1 MDEMHTSRRC
11 EPVDAIRPSSLN
23 DFIGQERVRKV
34 LGILCR
40 SAKSKKS
47 AVSHVL
53 LSGPPGLGK
62 TTLAR
67 IVANEMGSRMIET
80 VGGNLQTPEQLGG
93 ILRSLKPLDVLFID
107 EIHAMPRAVEEIL
120 YPAMEDNMVPVVRTD
135 ASDFM
140 KSLGVQAKPATEMVA
155 LPPFTLLGASTMSG
169 LVSAPL
175 RSRFAHELT
184 LEPYGLDDLTRIVLR
199 AGRAMGHELNLGV
212 AMEVAK
218 RSRSTARIAIGH
230 LRWLVE
236 YASGLGVEPDLV
248 AVRDAFAMRDV
259 DACGLTGQDR
269 RYLQMLIRAD
279 QPVGLA
285 SVAAALNE
293 TVETIE
299 HQMEPHLMREG
310 LIRRAPRGR
319 VATERAREF
328 MTEVQA

>member
-1 MDEMHTSRRC
+1 MCVVVMEN
-11 EPVDAIRPSSLN
+11 IRPSSLK

-34 LGILCR
+34 LQILCQ
-40 SAKSKKS
+40 SAKSKKT

-67 IVANEMGSRMIET
+67 IVANEMGSRMVET
-80 VGGNLQTPEQLGG
+80 IGGNLQTPEQLGG
-93 ILRSLKPLDVLFID
+93 LLRSLKPLDVLFID

-184 LEPYGLDDLTRIVLR
+184 LEPYGLDDLTRIVMR
-199 AGRAMGHELNLGV
+199 AGRAMGHDLNLGV

-230 LRWLVE
+230 LRWLIE
-236 YASGLGVEPDLV
+236 YASGLGVEPDLN
-248 AVRDAFAMRDV
+248 AVKDAFAMRDV

-269 RYLQMLIRAD
+269 RYISMLIQAD
-279 QPVGLA
+279 QPVGLS
-285 SVAAALNE
+285 SVAVALNE
-293 TVETIE
+293 TIETIE
-299 HQMEPHLMREG
+299 HQMEPHLIREG

-319 VATERAREF
+319 VATERARE
-328 MTEVQA
+328 MIAGANP

>member
-1 MDEMHTSRRC
+1 MES
-11 EPVDAIRPSSLN
+11 IRPSSLQ

-34 LGILCR
+34 LQILCR
-40 SAKSKKS
+40 SAKAKGT

-67 IVANEMGSRMIET
+67 IVANEMGSRLVET
-80 VGGNLQTPEQLGG
+80 IGGNLQAPEQLIGL
-93 ILRSLKPLDVLFID
+93 LRSLKPLDILFID

-120 YPAMEDNMVPVVRTD
+120 YPAMEDGTVSVVKTES
-135 ASDFM
+135 SDFM
-140 KSLGVQAKPATEMVA
+140 RALGVQAKPATEMVA

-175 RSRFAHELT
+175 RSRFSHELT
-184 LEPYGLDDLTRIVLR
+184 LEPYSLDDLTRIVLR
-199 AGRAMGHELNLGV
+199 ASRAMGAELGNDV
-212 AMEVAK
+212 AMEVAR

-230 LRWLVE
+230 LRWLIE
-236 YASGLGVEPDLV
+236 YSSGLGMLPDLD

-269 RYLQMLIRAD
+269 RYLEMLVNAD

-285 SVAAALNE
+285 SVSAALNE

-299 HQMEPHLMREG
+299 QAMEPHLIREG
-310 LIRRAPRGR
+310 LLRRAPRGR
-319 VATERAREF
+319 VATEKAREMF
-328 MTEVQA
+328 ATPEEATA

>member
-1 MDEMHTSRRC
+1 MES
-11 EPVDAIRPSSLN
+11 IRPSSLN
-23 DFIGQERVRKV
+23 DFIGQERVRGILK
-34 LGILCR
+34 ILCR
-40 SAKSKKS
+40 SAKAKKT
-47 AVSHVL
+47 AVSYVL

-67 IVANEMGSRMIET
+67 IIAAEMGSRLVET
-80 VGGNLQTPEQLGG
+80 IGGNLQTPEQLVGL
-93 ILRSLKPLDVLFID
+93 LRSLKPMDILFID

-120 YPAMEDNMVPVVRTD
+120 YPAMEDNLVSVVKND

-140 KSLGVQAKPATEMVA
+140 KALGVQAKPDAEMVT
-155 LPPFTLLGASTMSG
+155 LPSFTLLGASTMSG

-199 AGRAMGHELNLGV
+199 ASRAMGIELELGV

-230 LRWLVE
+230 LQWILE
-236 YASGLGVEPDLV
+236 YASGMDVNPSMD
-248 AVRDAFAMRDV
+248 AVIDAFAMRDV

-269 RYLQMLIRAD
+269 RYLTMLLNAD
-279 QPVGLA
+279 QPLGLS

-293 TVETIE
+293 TIETIE
-299 HQMEPHLMREG
+299 QAMEPHLIREG
-310 LIRRAPRGR
+310 LIRRSPRGR
-319 VATERAREF
+319 LATEKAREMF
-328 MTEVQA
+328 VTPQEIAS

>member
-1 MDEMHTSRRC
+1 M
-11 EPVDAIRPSSLN
+11 PNIRPNSLN

-34 LGILCR
+34 LQIICR
-40 SAKSKKS
+40 SAKAKQT

-67 IVANEMGSRMIET
+67 IVANEMGSRLAET
-80 VGGNLQTPEQLGG
+80 IGGNLQAPEQLVGL
-93 ILRSLKPLDVLFID
+93 LRSLKPLDILFID
-107 EIHAMPRAVEEIL
+107 EIHAMPRSVEEIL
-120 YPAMEDNMVPVVRTD
+120 YPAMEDGTVSVVKTD
-135 ASDFM
+135 SSDFM
-140 KSLGVQAKPATEMVA
+140 RALGVQAKPATEMVA

-199 AGRAMGHELNLGV
+199 ASSAMGYELNLGV
-212 AMEVAK
+212 AMEVAR
-218 RSRSTARIAIGH
+218 RSRSTARIAVGH

-236 YASGLGVEPDLV
+236 YSSGLGVEPDLNS
-248 AVRDAFAMRDV
+248 VREAFEMRDV
-259 DACGLTGQDR
+259 DSCGLTGQDR
-269 RYLQMLIRAD
+269 RYLTMLIQAD
-279 QPVGLA
+279 QPVGLT

-299 HQMEPHLMREG
+299 QAMEPHLIREG
-310 LIRRAPRGR
+310 LLRRAPRGR
-319 VATERAREF
+319 VATERAREMF
-328 MTEVQA
+328 CTLQEASA